1 MKHDDTLRLSP
12 AQTQE
17 ALALGRQLARLRKAV
32 KMTQEEAALRAG
44 LSRPTVARIEAGTA
58 NRTLS
63 QILRYLDALAPG
75 ASLVSLLTGAIP
87 ALKHQLDSLQPC
99 RVRKSQADDSL
110 LDF

>member
-12 AQTQE
+12 AQAQE
-17 ALALGRQLARLRKAV
+17 ALALGRQLAQLRKAV
-32 KMTQEEAALRAG
+32 KMTQDEAALRAG

-75 ASLVSLLTGAIP
+75 TSLVALLTGDIP
-87 ALKHQLDSLQPC
+87 ALKHQLDSLQPR

>member
-12 AQTQE
+12 QQALE
-17 ALALGRQLARLRKAV
+17 ALELGRKLARLRKAV
-32 KMTQEEAALRAG
+32 KMSQDEAALRAG

-75 ASLVSLLTGAIP
+75 ATLATLLSGDIP
-87 ALKHQLDSLQPC
+87 ALKHQVESLQPV
-99 RVRKSQADDSL
+99 RVRKSKTDDL

>member
-12 AQTQE
+12 AQKQE
-17 ALALGRQLARLRKAV
+17 ALALGRQLARLRKSV
-32 KMTQEEAALRAG
+32 GMTQEEAALRAG

-75 ASLVSLLTGAIP
+75 TTLVALLTGDIP
-87 ALKHQLDSLQPC
+87 ALKQQIEKLQPA
-99 RVRKSQADDSL
+99 RVRKSKADDSL

>member
-1 MKHDDTLRLSP
+1 MKHDDALRLSP
-12 AQTQE
+12 QQAQE
-17 ALALGRQLARLRKAV
+17 ALALGRKLARLRKAV
-32 KMTQEEAALRAG
+32 KMTQDEAALRAG

-75 ASLVSLLTGAIP
+75 ATLVALLTEDIP
-87 ALKHQLDSLQPC
+87 ALRHQIESLQPT

>member
-1 MKHDDTLRLSP
+1 
-12 AQTQE
+12 
-17 ALALGRQLARLRKAV
+17 
-32 KMTQEEAALRAG
+32 MTQDEAALRAG

-75 ASLVSLLTGAIP
+75 TSLVALLTGDIP
-87 ALKHQLDSLQPC
+87 ALRHQLDNLQPR
-99 RVRKSQADDSL
+99 RVRKSQADDTP